1 MHPSSE
7 YIQNPYMYMLLMNVP
22 IVMMV
27 KSIQYSSTVILNEEK
42 LERGTPHNSG
52 ILRGVVARGFIL

>member
-1 MHPSSE
+1 
-7 YIQNPYMYMLLMNVP
+7 MNVP

-42 LERGTPHNSG
+42 SKT
-52 ILRGVVARGFIL
+52 IKKQA

>member
-1 MHPSSE
+1 
-7 YIQNPYMYMLLMNVP
+7 MYMLLMNVP

-52 ILRGVVARGFIL
+52 ILRGVVTRGFIL